1 MTSEEATA
9 LFQMRCN
16 WDSYRITFNHG
27 VWTAWRCSNPINV
40 LTADTATQLNW
51 QIRVD
56 YGQWLQEPSQ
66 S

>member
-16 WDSYRITFNHG
+16 WESYRITFVHG
-27 VWTAWRCSNPINV
+27 VWTAVGYSNPTSV
-40 LTADTATQLNW
+40 LTADTAAQLNL

-56 YGQWLQEPSQ
+56 YGRWLQDRAES
-66 S
+66 